1 MAKKIKIFSTQDDP
15 KRLENEI
22 NQWLDQNENVN
33 IISLTPCEAGD
44 MQSGF
49 RYSVT
54 IFYNEE
60 PKVERQHKRRTL
72 TGMIDYA
79 VHGKNFRDFI
89 KDVSE
94 GGAFITTGQPFDVG
108 KEIALIL
115 VLPTLERPL
124 KINGEIVRISEE
136 GIGVKF
142 KKQSQVQDEMIQSFL
157 DNI

>member
-1 MAKKIKIFSTQDDP
+1 MVKKIKIFSTQDDP

-44 MQSGF
+44 KQSVF

-54 IFYNEE
+54 IFYDEE
-60 PKVERQHKRRTL
+60 PKVERQNKRRNL
-72 TGMIDYA
+72 AGMVDY
-79 VHGKNFRDFI
+79 VVDGKNFRDFI

-94 GGAFITTGQPFDVG
+94 GGAFITTGQAFDVG
-108 KEIALIL
+108 KEITVIL

-124 KINGEIVRISEE
+124 KINGEIVRITEE

-142 KKQSQVQDEMIQSFL
+142 KKQSQVQNEMIQSLL
-157 DNI
+157 DNL

>member
-22 NQWLDQNENVN
+22 NQWLDQYENVN

-54 IFYNEE
+54 IFYDAE
-60 PKVERQHKRRTL
+60 PKVERQNKRRNL
-72 TGMIDYA
+72 TGMVDY
-79 VHGKNFRDFI
+79 VVDGKNFRDFI
-89 KDVSE
+89 GDLSE
-94 GGAFITTGQPFDVG
+94 GGAFITTGQAFDMG
-108 KEIALIL
+108 KEITVIL

-142 KKQSQVQDEMIQSFL
+142 KKQSQVQEEMLQILL

>member
-22 NQWLDQNENVN
+22 NQWLDQYENVN

-54 IFYNEE
+54 IFYDAE
-60 PKVERQHKRRTL
+60 PKVERQNKRRNL
-72 TGMIDYA
+72 TGMVDY
-79 VHGKNFRDFI
+79 VVDGKNFRDFI
-89 KDVSE
+89 KDVGE
-94 GGAFITTGQPFDVG
+94 GGAFITTGQAFDVG
-108 KEIALIL
+108 KEITVIL

-142 KKQSQVQDEMIQSFL
+142 KKQSQVQEEMLQILL